1 MRRWR
6 WLGIGAIVLM
16 VLVVLVGAAYTG
28 YVGYEGSRQAVAR
41 TTELID
47 CRTPQ
52 MQFGWAYEAVNY
64 DAVDD
69 ARIASE
75 NADPEHCTYQGTLAG
90 DQIVTEDGIRIAA
103 WYIPAGNGAGA
114 TAPTVVLV
122 HGFHATK
129 AGILKYGM
137 GLHDAFNLVS
147 FDMRNAGRSTGDQ
160 TTDGVREQMDMRAVL
175 DWLERT
181 KHPSH
186 VGVLGNSLGAAT
198 ALAEARDDQ
207 RVEALALDSMH
218 TRIRYQIEARVVH
231 GGYPSYFGTTW
242 AIISGVSI
250 RTGVDIESID
260 AVETI
265 KAYGTRPLLL
275 SHGAAD
281 NEDLPERTQAFYDAA
296 VAAGIPAELHWCP
309 NSGHNATAGMPAEV
323 CSTDFATWTSDF
335 FTKAL
340 AT

>member
-6 WLGIGAIVLM
+6 WIGFGVAIV
-16 VLVVLVGAAYTG
+16 VVLGLAGYTG

-41 TTELID
+41 TTERID
-47 CRTPQ
+47 CRTPM
-52 MQFGWAYEAVNY
+52 MQFGWNYEAVNY
-64 DAVDD
+64 DAADD

-75 NADPEHCTYQGTLAG
+75 NTDPEHCTYQGTTAG
-90 DQIVTEDGIRIAA
+90 EEIVTPDGVHIAA
-103 WYIPAGNGAGA
+103 WYIPAGNGAGP

-129 AGILKYGM
+129 AGILKYAA

-160 TTDGVREQMDMRAVL
+160 TTDGVKEQMDLRAVL
-175 DWLERT
+175 DWLEAT
-181 KHPSH
+181 KHPAR

-198 ALAEARDDQ
+198 ALAEARDDP

-218 TRIRYQIEARVVH
+218 TRIRYQIEARVTH
-231 GGYPSYFGTTW
+231 GGYPGYFGTTW
-242 AIISGVSI
+242 AIITGVSI

-260 AVETI
+260 AVDTI
-265 KAYGTRPLLL
+265 KDYGTRPLLL
-275 SHGAAD
+275 THGSID
-281 NEDLPERTQAFYDAA
+281 NEDLPERTQAFFDDA

-309 NSGHNATAGMPAEV
+309 NAGHNAPAGMPAEV
-323 CSTDFATWTSDF
+323 CSADFAVWTRDF

-340 AT
+340 AA

>member
-6 WLGIGAIVLM
+6 WLLFGVVG
-16 VLVVLVGAAYTG
+16 LVVLGVAGYTG

-52 MQFGWAYEAVNY
+52 MQFGWDYEAVNY
-64 DAVDD
+64 DAADD
-69 ARIASE
+69 ARIAGE
-75 NADPEHCTYQGTLAG
+75 NADPEHCTYQGTTAG
-90 DQIVTEDGIRIAA
+90 DAIVTEDGVHIAA
-103 WYIPAGNGAGA
+103 WYIPAGNGAGP

-129 AGILKYGM
+129 AGILKYGI

-147 FDMRNAGRSTGDQ
+147 FDMRNAGRSTGNQ
-160 TTDGVREQMDMRAVL
+160 TTDGVLEQKDLQAVL
-175 DWLERT
+175 DWLEQT

-198 ALAEARDDQ
+198 ALGEVRDDP

-218 TRIRYQIEARVVH
+218 TRIRYQIEARVAH

-242 AIISGVSI
+242 AIITGVSI

-260 AVETI
+260 AVDTLKE
-265 KAYGTRPLLL
+265 YGTRPLLIT
-275 SHGAAD
+275 HGAID
-281 NEDLPERTQAFYDAA
+281 NEDLPGRTQAFFDEAI
-296 VAAGIPAELHWCP
+296 AAGVPAELHWCP
-309 NSGHNATAGMPAEV
+309 NAGHNAPAGMPAEV
-323 CSTDFATWTSDF
+323 CSSDFAIWTHDF
-335 FTKAL
+335 FVKAL